1 MIILGEKGLSAFVKR
16 LLDLIFFGGIGICFS
31 LPISIKW
38 YLGFTYSYATEGAY
52 YFLLA
57 LLYITGVLALLIVY
71 ELRKIF
77 KTLNRK
83 NPFKMD
89 NVKSLNRM
97 GIASFLIAV
106 CYIFKI
112 FFLNSFFT
120 IIIVMIFIIA
130 GLFCIILAEIF
141 RQATLVKE
149 ENDFTI

>member
-1 MIILGEKGLSAFVKR
+1 MMILGEKGLSAYVKC
-16 LLDLIFFGGIGICFS
+16 LLDLIFFGGIGICIS

-38 YLGFTYSYATEGAY
+38 YLGFTYPYATEGAY

-83 NPFKMD
+83 NPFMMD
-89 NVKSLNRM
+89 NVQSLNRM
-97 GIASFLIAV
+97 GIASFLIAA

-120 IIIVMIFIIA
+120 IIIIMIFIIA

-141 RQATLVKE
+141 RQATLFKE